1 MAALIKQD
9 RKIEIIDKIRHEG
22 MSVANASVTYGV
34 STKTLYGWLKHGIG
48 DANTLELNRLRREN
62 DQLYRIVG
70 ELTRELKTQK
80 K

>member
-1 MAALIKQD
+1 MAAPIKQD
-9 RKIEIIDKIRHEG
+9 RKTEIIDKIRHEG
-22 MSVANASVTYGV
+22 MSVADASVSYGI
-34 STKTLYGWLKHGIG
+34 STKTLYSWLKHGIG
-48 DANTLELNRLRREN
+48 DANTLEVNRLRKEN